1 MSAITAPLSTPRRDD
16 TARDALRNV
25 ARTERPVRGPLTYTL
40 ADVLAAKKAAGAL
53 SGFEAMLLRLA
64 ERAAA

>member
-25 ARTERPVRGPLTYTL
+25 ARTERPVGLWVSIEERCG
-40 ADVLAAKKAAGAL
+40 K
-53 SGFEAMLLRLA
+53 ELA
-64 ERAAA
+64 EAFVRAVGATFTGHAA